1 MPRIVVE
8 QRLQQRRC
16 LDTDRADLVSR
27 ATPFKAKDH
36 VVGLDHRSSAARR
49 FAQYPPDAVAIDRVA
64 QDFLPDDVAHAAG
77 RRLGWRGDE
86 LQPRAVVASAGAKY
100 RFERANPA
108 EPVTTSAA
116 NLRTGRGRRD
126 CCCDQGASRARPLAR
141 RAEST
146 LRPPTVFIRA
156 RKPWVRL
163 RLTTEG

>member
-1 MPRIVVE
+1 M
-8 QRLQQRRC
+8 
-16 LDTDRADLVSR
+16 SR

-36 VVGLDHRSSAARR
+36 VVGLDHRAIAAHR
-49 FAQYPPDAVAIDRVA
+49 FAKYAPDAVAIDRVA
-64 QDFLPDDVAHAAG
+64 QDFLADDVANAAG
-77 RRLGWRGDE
+77 RRLGWRGDD
-86 LQPRAVVASAGAKY
+86 LQPLTVMSSTGAEY
-100 RFERANPA
+100 GFERANSA

-116 NLRTGRGRRD
+116 NLRTGRGRCD

-163 RLTTEG
+163 RLMTEG